1 MIEDVGRIG
10 IEADGVGVADEVDLV
25 AAGGEFHAEFGGDD
39 ATAAIRGVAG
49 DADAHRFSMHASGR
63 DVVDWLGYEK
73 VY

>member
-1 MIEDVGRIG
+1 
-10 IEADGVGVADEVDLV
+10 V